1 MNKMFTTAMAIA
13 AVAGLA
19 SADIETSPAGFVES
33 ATGSGTLFCNSLTNF
48 AGSAMTLG
56 DFTAIDFGSA
66 DSISVIGES
75 GKKLFSAKYSTSG
88 GYWYNSSVVNP
99 SAGDSSNSFPIA
111 RGESIQIQS
120 ATGKLFVSGPML
132 NANATRTASDGY
144 LLIGNVAPVAK
155 ELKDFVV
162 GTGFNAGYGD
172 YISFNNVKYVFYK
185 DHWFTKANFDAGNMS
200 DKDYEDET
208 TVPAGA
214 GLFLFSKKIKRRV
227 INTVVTLPGTYK

>member
-1 MNKMFTTAMAIA
+1 MNKMLTTAMAIA

-56 DFTAIDFGSA
+56 DFTALDFGSS
-66 DSISVIGES
+66 DTIRIIGAS
-75 GKKLFSAKYSTSG
+75 GKVLFSAKYADGNWYDSTEA
-88 GYWYNSSVVNP
+88 NP
-99 SAGDSSNSFPIA
+99 TEAVSSNSFPIA

-120 ATGKLFVSGPML
+120 ASGKLFVSGPML

-155 ELKDFVV
+155 KLKDFVV
-162 GTGFNAGYGD
+162 GTGFNASYGD
-172 YISFNNVKYVFYK
+172 YISFNNVKYVVYGG
-185 DHWFTKANFDAGNMS
+185 HWLTKANFDAGNTS
-200 DKDYEDET
+200 SGYYADET
-208 TVPAGA
+208 AVPAGA

-227 INTVVTLPGTYK
+227 INTAVTLPGTYK